1 MYGRRYDDGQ
11 EIEGSERKGRTRTCR
26 TNCIMTMTASS
37 PPLAG
42 IRVLELGQLLAGP
55 FAGCVLGYF
64 GAEVIKVEP
73 LGGDPLRNW
82 RVLRDGT
89 SLWWYSL
96 ARNKKSVAI
105 DLQTDQGR
113 ALVRDLAL
121 QSDVLIENFKPGTME
136 KWGLGPQSLK
146 AAKPDLIY
154 TRVSGYGQ
162 TGPYAT
168 KPGFASVCEAVGGLR
183 YVNGFPDRPSVR
195 PNLSLGD
202 SLAGMHAV
210 VGVLLSLIA
219 RGKTNTGQVVDV
231 AIYESIFNMLEGV
244 VPEFDGAGVVRGP
257 SGSTL
262 TGIVP
267 SNTYLCGDGKYVV
280 IGANGDSLFQ
290 RLMKAIGTPEMASD
304 PRFANNAGRVQHE
317 REIDDAIGAWTRAND
332 SAAVL
337 KTLDEISVPGG
348 PIYSVADMA
357 SDPHFNARGLFQ
369 SVEIDGQPLKI
380 PAITPL
386 LTETPG
392 GTRTPGPRLGEHTN
406 EVLQSLLG
414 ASDADLASWRQ
425 SRIIR

>member
-1 MYGRRYDDGQ
+1 
-11 EIEGSERKGRTRTCR
+11 
-26 TNCIMTMTASS
+26 MTTTS
-37 PPLAG
+37 PLAG

-73 LGGDPLRNW
+73 LNGDPLRNW
-82 RVLRDGT
+82 RVLREGT

-105 DLQTDQGR
+105 DLQTDAGR
-113 ALVRDLAL
+113 ELVRKLAT
-121 QSDVLIENFKPGTME
+121 QCDVLIENFKPGTME
-136 KWGLGPQSLK
+136 KWGLGPEHLK
-146 AAKPDLIY
+146 ALRPDLIY

-162 TGPYAT
+162 TGPYAS

-183 YVNGFPDRPSVR
+183 HVNGFPDRPPVR

-210 VGVLLSLIA
+210 IGTLLALFA
-219 RGKTNTGQVVDV
+219 RGKGRAAEGRGQVVDV
-231 AIYESIFNMLEGV
+231 AIYESVFNMLEGI
-244 VPEFDGAGVVRGP
+244 VPEYDAAGVVRGP

-267 SNTYLCGDGKYVV
+267 SNTYMCKDDKYVV

-290 RLMKAIGTPEMASD
+290 RLMRAVGKPEMAND
-304 PRFANNAGRVQHE
+304 ARFANNAGRVEHE
-317 REIDDAIGAWTRAND
+317 REIDAVISEWTRAND
-332 SAAVL
+332 SATVL
-337 KTLDEISVPGG
+337 KTLDDISVPGG

-357 SDPHFNARGLFQ
+357 ADPHFNARGLFQ
-369 SVEIDGQPLKI
+369 SVEIDGKPLKI
-380 PAITPL
+380 PAITPF

-392 GTRTPGPRLGEHTN
+392 VTRTPGPKLGEHTD
-406 EVLQSLLG
+406 EVLSSLAG
-414 ASDADLASWRQ
+414 ASAADLSDWRA
-425 SRIIR
+425 RRVIG